1 MTKLK
6 VHIKSLKVAKFVF
19 NFNACMLHA
28 FIWLA
33 RADQGWRRSCR
44 KRTQPCSQHTG
55 EQHSHGA
62 QAVAS
67 RERIHRWNLYWPISK
82 PEAISWKI
90 PTTTRMLLSGKT
102 SFKVVI
108 LLLGFKL
115 GVWCMDVW
123 RTVMFF
129 FAKVLNTRLFWVL
142 WVQLHRIVLENPTK
156 ARGTSRP
163 QRVPGGVSA
172 SLTMKQQ
179 RSEWYWTGCGRP
191 TMSGTRPQQRHS
203 ASA

>member
-1 MTKLK
+1 MFCFFCDCGFCLIANCKVTKLK

-129 FAKVLNTRLFWVL
+129 FCQGSQYQIILGLMGSV
-142 WVQLHRIVLENPTK
+142 
-156 ARGTSRP
+156 TSNCF
-163 QRVPGGVSA
+163 GKSD
-172 SLTMKQQ
+172 
-179 RSEWYWTGCGRP
+179 
-191 TMSGTRPQQRHS
+191 
-203 ASA
+203 